1 MNQNDISKASSQLSQ
16 AIRYFAPMID
26 ALNGAD
32 EVLAILTNAV
42 LHKERLLREIA
53 EFQANAESLKTQ
65 AEDSK
70 KAITQHDAAAVE
82 AKAVADKAIVDAQ
95 NSANEQ
101 VTSIL
106 ASVAEKTQG
115 AIEAFAL
122 KASEIAD
129 ATAKMEQEYS
139 ASVAGWQ
146 AKEQELTASVA
157 TLEAKLDKL
166 KEQAKKFA
174 ASFAAE

>member
-1 MNQNDISKASSQLSQ
+1 MNQNEINKASSQLSQ

-53 EFQANAESLKTQ
+53 ESQKNADELKAQ

-82 AKAVADKAIVDAQ
+82 AKAAAEKAIADAQ
-95 NSANEQ
+95 ASAQTQIE
-101 VTSIL
+101 SIL
-106 ASVAEKTQG
+106 ASVAEQTQK
-115 AIEAFAL
+115 ATDAFSA
-122 KASEIAD
+122 KQAEIAE

-146 AKEQELTASVA
+146 AKEKDLTASVA

-174 ASFAAE
+174 ASLAVE